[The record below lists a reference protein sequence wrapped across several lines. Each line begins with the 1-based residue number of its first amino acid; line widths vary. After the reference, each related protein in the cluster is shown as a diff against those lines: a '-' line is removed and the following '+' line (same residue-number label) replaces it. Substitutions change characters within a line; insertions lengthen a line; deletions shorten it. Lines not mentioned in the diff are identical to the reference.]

1 MLSCVIVIILFSQ
14 APPHI
19 FMVVHWLT
27 PLFLW
32 PSLLKMVVDN
42 CIKDFQ
48 SVEQIEWPIVT
59 FLAYIIARVHA
70 ASPFMPK
77 MSHQWLPQITQ
88 MLTKEAHRVTKRE
101 WCNEVRW
108 AGIDVFTFAVSA
120 DSDWYADHD
129 VNTHACMRAR
139 CTATANL
146 QACTSS
152 WLIVGCGQP
161 QYGNCGPVQTS
172 TAVFHEFSWAA
183 FYTDFQDAMT
193 PSHSLWGLPLHSC
206 PSETSIKMLHT
217 PMVKM
222 YIFPCDRKHI
232 NASLVSYS

>member
-1 MLSCVIVIILFSQ
+1 MLLHHSCLKCPINDYHRLPKCSLKR
-14 APPHI
+14 
-19 FMVVHWLT
+19 LT
-27 PLFLW
+27 GW
-32 PSLLKMVVDN
+32 PKESDVMKLSGLELTYSLLLYQQTAIGMRIMTSTHMPA
-42 CIKDFQ
+42 C
-48 SVEQIEWPIVT
+48 
-59 FLAYIIARVHA
+59 ARALH
-70 ASPFMPK
+70 
-77 MSHQWLPQITQ
+77 
-88 MLTKEAHRVTKRE
+88 
-101 WCNEVRW
+101 
-108 AGIDVFTFAVSA
+108 
-120 DSDWYADHD
+120 
-129 VNTHACMRAR
+129 
-139 CTATANL
+139 
-146 QACTSS
+146 CTSS

-183 FYTDFQDAMT
+183 FYIDFQDAMT

>member
-1 MLSCVIVIILFSQ
+1 MLLHHSCLKCPINDYHRLPKCSLKR
-14 APPHI
+14 
-19 FMVVHWLT
+19 LT
-27 PLFLW
+27 GW
-32 PSLLKMVVDN
+32 PKESDVMKLSGLELTYIRIHFC
-42 CIKDFQ
+42 CISRQ
-48 SVEQIEWPIVT
+48 QLVCGSWRQHT
-59 FLAYIIARVHA
+59 CLHA
-70 ASPFMPK
+70 
-77 MSHQWLPQITQ
+77 
-88 MLTKEAHRVTKRE
+88 
-101 WCNEVRW
+101 
-108 AGIDVFTFAVSA
+108 
-120 DSDWYADHD
+120 
-129 VNTHACMRAR
+129 RAR

-193 PSHSLWGLPLHSC
+193 PSHSLWGLPLHSS

>member
-1 MLSCVIVIILFSQ
+1 MLLHHSCLKCPINDYHRLPECSLKR
-14 APPHI
+14 
-19 FMVVHWLT
+19 LT
-27 PLFLW
+27 G
-32 PSLLKMVVDN
+32 
-42 CIKDFQ
+42 
-48 SVEQIEWPIVT
+48 
-59 FLAYIIARVHA
+59 
-70 ASPFMPK
+70 
-77 MSHQWLPQITQ
+77 
-88 MLTKEAHRVTKRE
+88 HRVTKRE
-101 WCNEVRW
+101 WCNEVKW

-120 DSDWYADHD
+120 DSNRIGCGSWRQH
-129 VNTHACMRAR
+129 TCLHARAR

-193 PSHSLWGLPLHSC
+193 PSHSLWGLPLHSS